1 MTHKHAPGTE
11 ADDDVEAGGPERA
24 RFESGRLS
32 GETSVALP
40 EDLLMDLASVMADGG
55 GRLSDDVPAG
65 HTYLGQFIAHDLSF
79 EVVSPHLDVNR
90 AGVVGQRR
98 SPTLDLDSLYGDG
111 PPPRPKRDSPY
122 EEDGVHLSLGTT
134 VDAQG
139 RPERAGL
146 DLPRKG
152 ADAEADA
159 RGEAKVPDD
168 RNDENL
174 AVAQTHVSFI
184 RFHNAVVDSLGVS
197 RDPFAQARALVRK
210 HYQWIIWTDF
220 LPKVCDPAVVD
231 DVFANGR
238 QVFEPDATS
247 GDGSV
252 PKLPKEFSIAAF
264 RFGHSMLRPNY
275 SWNERMDEGF
285 ASLDQLFMLSHNGG
299 NLDGNLAIPSRAIA
313 DFRRL
318 YDFDGDGYR
327 DLAVEDRE
335 FNLAMRID
343 TALNVSLAALP
354 PPAANVRKPVP
365 PGERNL
371 AFRDLMRAR
380 RRAVVTG
387 QTLLE
392 LFNSRPSR
400 LNIEPLRAD
409 LGKYLGGA
417 RLNRLSRAQLAT
429 LTEHTPLWLYVLR
442 EAEEH
447 GNGKLTGVGARVVT
461 EVVHRAMEAS
471 DDSILPLQSWHPTF
485 GPDDETF
492 RMTDL
497 LIAAYGEAH
506 LKNPLAS

>member
-1 MTHKHAPGTE
+1 MTDKHAPGTE

-32 GETSVALP
+32 GKTSVPLP
-40 EDLLMDLASVMADGG
+40 DDLLRDLASVMADGG
-55 GRLSDDVPAG
+55 GTLSDDVPAG

-79 EVVSPHLDVNR
+79 EVVSPDLGVNR

-111 PPPRPKRDSPY
+111 PPTRPEPDSPY
-122 EEDGVHLSLGTT
+122 ECDGVHLRLGTT

-146 DLPRKG
+146 DLPRKDAG
-152 ADAEADA
+152 AEEDA
-159 RGEAKVPDD
+159 RGEATIPDV

-174 AVAQTHVSFI
+174 AVAQTHVAFI
-184 RFHNAVVDSLGVS
+184 RFHNAVADSLGAS
-197 RDPFAQARALVRK
+197 RNWFAQARALVTK

-238 QVFEPDATS
+238 RVFEPDATS

-275 SWNERMDEGF
+275 NWNERMDEGF

-392 LFNSRPSR
+392 LLNGPCR
-400 LNIEPLRAD
+400 LNIEPLGAG
-409 LGKYLGGA
+409 LGTYLGGA
-417 RLNRLSRAQLAT
+417 RLNRLSDTQLAT

-471 DDSILPLQSWHPTF
+471 DDSIHPLQSWHPTF